1 MDKVQQ
7 TDAHRQNELVSAMLQ
22 PDFYPNRPAEVTH
35 KETHISHLFFAGDV
49 VYKIKKA
56 VRFSFLDYSILDQ
69 RRYYINEELTLN
81 RRLVPVRLSCSAADR
96 ARRIRMATWR

>member
-22 PDFYPNRPAEVTH
+22 PDFYPNCPAEVTH

-56 VRFSFLDYSILDQ
+56 VRFSFWTIPPSISGV
-69 RRYYINEELTLN
+69 TT
-81 RRLVPVRLSCSAADR
+81 STKS
-96 ARRIRMATWR
+96 